1 MGGMP
6 GAPQNILD
14 AGAQEYYPTA
24 GAPYPPPAVPVA
36 PAPALLPARRSR
48 SCHPPMAMPMPM
60 PPPPQIGLPVPTVAT
75 TPVDG
80 PAGRAVVL
88 SLLPPHTPELEVAR
102 AMAAFGDVRTVDA
115 PALASE
121 GVATVHF
128 FDLRSA
134 ENAVTAV
141 REQHMRQQCRLSQLY
156 AAPAAWPP
164 QPPAW
169 DWHQDDCRGL
179 VLGQAVWAHF
189 AAAST
194 LPDDG
199 ANRGS
204 LVVLNSLPDVSV
216 SELRQAFE
224 AYGPLK
230 DVRESAQRP
239 NHKFVEFFDTRD
251 AARALAELNGRDF
264 FGHRLILEFTR
275 PSIPGIR
282 RRGFV
287 SPRPTAPT
295 PPRLQTAW
303 RPLPAPAKQP
313 PPPSSSTRTGK
324 ASGEVVPSAGAPPS
338 LTRPIG
344 ARVAQAMNGRARA
357 RAGRSPQLW
366 LTRRRRLRLRLARQR
381 RPRRRPASSSYRRE
395 SSAWGAGEGPKSWR
409 GGWETR
415 FEFKQQGAA
424 SSDTNAATAAA
435 ADTDTQEPETRTT
448 VMIRN
453 IPNKYSQK
461 LLLNML
467 DNHCIEYNKKIEAG
481 EGAGEALVLL
491 RFPLPPHRFQQQV
504 QRGYGFVNLTTPE
517 AAVRLYKAFHKQPWE
532 VYNSRKI
539 CQVTAWRRSRTT
551 SRTPSSL
558 ATATSTCPWSSRRRA
573 TEAAHRPELLV
584 PAHAHAVAVAVAV
597 LAAEGPGRERGPAGS
612 GAHGPALVVR
622 DGASSTMS
630 THADEEVH
638 GAKQQTKTTTVGS
651 ARSYSAWATPTSR
664 YKPSL
669 AFASR
674 SGGAVMVAAAMAYL
688 CRGSASEAKGHP
700 TFMACEWR
708 LSGDRSVGDEMTRE
722 KERFDVCRVVSIERG
737 REVKE

>member
-1 MGGMP
+1 MDGVGGGGGGGGMGGMP

-24 GAPYPPPAVPVA
+24 GAPYPPPPFLSLQHQLYCPPPFPVM
-36 PAPALLPARRSR
+36 P
-48 SCHPPMAMPMPM
+48 PPMAMPMPM

-189 AAAST
+189 TAAST

-324 ASGEVVPSAGAPPS
+324 ASGEVV
-338 LTRPIG
+338 TI
-344 ARVAQAMNGRARA
+344 
-357 RAGRSPQLW
+357 GRSSSKSNAADRCKGGTSHERKGKGKGGKKP
-366 LTRRRRLRLRLARQR
+366 TIVVDTTSST
-381 RPRRRPASSSYRRE
+381 PASACE
-395 SSAWGAGEGPKSWR
+395 TTATASASGKQQLQKGVVRVGSWRGPKSWR

-481 EGAGEALVLL
+481 EGAGE
-491 RFPLPPHRFQQQV
+491 PLSSYDFLYLPIDFNNKCNV
-504 QRGYGFVNLTTPE
+504 GYGFVNLTTPE

-539 CQVTAWRRSRTT
+539 CQVTYARVQGLEALKDHFKNSKFPCDSDEYLPVVFSPPRDGRRLTD
-551 SRTPSSL
+551 
-558 ATATSTCPWSSRRRA
+558 
-573 TEAAHRPELLV
+573 PELLV
-584 PAHAHAVAVAVAV
+584 PRTPMPSPSPSPSSPRKGQAASVDP
-597 LAAEGPGRERGPAGS
+597 LALELMAPPSSS
-612 GAHGPALVVR
+612 G

-630 THADEEVH
+630 THADEDVH
-638 GAKQQTKTTTVGS
+638 GAS
-651 ARSYSAWATPTSR
+651 SNEDDD
-664 YKPSL
+664 
-669 AFASR
+669 
-674 SGGAVMVAAAMAYL
+674 GGL
-688 CRGSASEAKGHP
+688 GE
-700 TFMACEWR
+700 ELQR
-708 LSGDRSVGDEMTRE
+708 LGYTD
-722 KERFDVCRVVSIERG
+722 
-737 REVKE
+737 